1 MTTTEII
8 FRDERMP
15 GIEIRN
21 SGGATFNIWIEGVV
35 EHHHSESGWSNMD
48 CFTRYPEDDSNNMS
62 ACEAAIIA
70 SEHFDDMKEN
80 EQ

>member
-21 SGGATFNIWIEGVV
+21 SGGAIFNIWIEGTVD
-35 EHHHSESGWSNMD
+35 HHHSEFGWSNVD
-48 CFTRYPEDDSNNMS
+48 CFTRYPDDDRHNMS
-62 ACEAAIIA
+62 PCEAAKVA
-70 SEHFDDMKEN
+70 TEHFDDMLEA
-80 EQ
+80 E